1 MLWIYHIYD
10 KNQNLSMQM
19 WYNLLFYDMAS
30 PVRLEDPNWCQAL
43 FDLWS
48 PKEWFTDYD
57 VKICGNKPKVF
68 FWLLLVVQKYMYYVI
83 IAIKI
88 LFSN

>member
-1 MLWIYHIYD
+1 MTWRHPSGSKTL
-10 KNQNLSMQM
+10 K
-19 WYNLLFYDMAS
+19 
-30 PVRLEDPNWCQAL
+30 RCQAL

-68 FWLLLVVQKYMYYVI
+68 LITSGCADIYTT
-83 IAIKI
+83 
-88 LFSN
+88 

>member
-1 MLWIYHIYD
+1 MIKIKTFPFKYD
-10 KNQNLSMQM
+10 IICCFMTWRHPSGSKTH
-19 WYNLLFYDMAS
+19 
-30 PVRLEDPNWCQAL
+30 NWCQAL

-68 FWLLLVVQKYMYYVI
+68 FDYFWLCRNIYTT
-83 IAIKI
+83 
-88 LFSN
+88 